1 MPCCSSEAFFSGGIL
16 GLDCRGNEEER
27 ARGRRNRDLFCC
39 FIGFCFLLRFYLIP
53 FDVLLWLEGVQPE
66 VVGK

>member
-1 MPCCSSEAFFSGGIL
+1 MPCCGSEAFFSGGIL
-16 GLDCRGNEEER
+16 GLDCRGNEER
-27 ARGRRNRDLFCC
+27 ARGDLFCC
-39 FIGFCFLLRFYLIP
+39 FIGFCCLLRFYLIP

>member
-16 GLDCRGNEEER
+16 GLHCRGNEEER
-27 ARGRRNRDLFCC
+27 ARGDLFCC
-39 FIGFCFLLRFYLIP
+39 FIGFCCLLRFYLIP
-53 FDVLLWLEGVQPE
+53 FDVLLWLEGMQPE